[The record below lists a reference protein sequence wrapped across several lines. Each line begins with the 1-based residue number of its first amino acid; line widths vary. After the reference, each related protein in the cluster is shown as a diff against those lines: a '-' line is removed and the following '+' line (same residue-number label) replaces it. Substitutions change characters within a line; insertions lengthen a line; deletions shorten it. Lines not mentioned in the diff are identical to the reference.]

1 MSGGSHNYICYR
13 IEEDLCRKMYDYE
26 MNDLIAD
33 IAEVA
38 HDLEWFDSGDISEET
53 YRKRVTAFKK
63 KWFGQS
69 RNIRLKGYIDT
80 SIEEL
85 RQQMYDMIGVERK
98 EE

>member
-13 IEEDLCRKMYDYE
+13 IEEDLGGQMHDLE
-26 MNDLIAD
+26 LNDLIAD
-33 IAEVA
+33 IAKIA
-38 HDLEWFDSGDISEET
+38 HDLEWFDSSDICEET
-53 YRKRVTAFKK
+53 YRKSVTQFKK

-69 RNIRLKGYIDT
+69 RNTRLKGYVDK
-80 SIEEL
+80 SVEDL